1 MAVRGAAGEAVTVLL
16 RKPAAQAL
24 SEVTQRVGSEGG
36 ATAAVRR

>member
-1 MAVRGAAGEAVTVLL
+1 VRGAAGEAVTVLL